1 MTSWR
6 ARSRIRRRVWAAI
19 LANPALSP
27 RNQPA
32 NHEQSQVLATLP
44 ASTSVNTTV
53 LECGGRPL
61 DLSRVAIM
69 GVLNLTPDSFFDG
82 GLFVSHDQAVGHAL
96 KMANEGADIIDVGGE
111 STRPGALAVSI
122 QEELDRVL
130 PVIETLRR
138 EVEVSISIDTSKP
151 QVMREAVAAGAGM
164 INDINALRAEN
175 ALVTVA
181 ELGVPVCLMH
191 MQGEPRSM
199 QVNPTYTDVVAEVRD
214 FLSARRQA
222 CVNAGIDENK
232 ILIDP
237 GFGFGKTLEHNLEL
251 LRNLGELKSVGA
263 PVLVGLSRKSMI
275 GKAIGLPVDKRLHAS
290 VALAILAVRN
300 GANVIRLHDVAA
312 TREAV
317 RMVEAVYRAA

>member
-1 MTSWR
+1 MD
-6 ARSRIRRRVWAAI
+6 
-19 LANPALSP
+19 
-27 RNQPA
+27 
-32 NHEQSQVLATLP
+32 
-44 ASTSVNTTV
+44 
-53 LECGGRPL
+53 CGGRPL
-61 DLSRVAIM
+61 DLGRVAVM
-69 GVLNLTPDSFFDG
+69 GILNLTPDSFSDG
-82 GLFVSHDQAVGHAL
+82 GLFMSRDQAVSHAL
-96 KMANEGADIIDVGGE
+96 KMADEGADIIDVGGE
-111 STRPGALAVSI
+111 STRPGTLAVSL
-122 QEELDRVL
+122 QEELDRVV
-130 PVIETLRR
+130 PVIEALRR
-138 EVEVSISIDTSKP
+138 EVEIPISIDTSKP
-151 QVMREAVAAGAGM
+151 QVMREAVSAGAGM
-164 INDINALRAEN
+164 INDVKALREEN
-175 ALVTVA
+175 ALATAA

-199 QVNPTYTDVVAEVRD
+199 QVNPTYKDVVVEVRD

-222 CVNAGIDENK
+222 CLDAGVDEKK

-251 LRNLGELKSVGA
+251 LRNLSELKSVGA

-290 VALAILAVRN
+290 VALAILAVRT

>member
-1 MTSWR
+1 M
-6 ARSRIRRRVWAAI
+6 VMD
-19 LANPALSP
+19 
-27 RNQPA
+27 
-32 NHEQSQVLATLP
+32 
-44 ASTSVNTTV
+44 
-53 LECGGRPL
+53 CGGRSL
-61 DLSRVAIM
+61 DLGRVAVM
-69 GVLNLTPDSFFDG
+69 GVLNLTPDSFSDG
-82 GLFVSHDQAVGHAL
+82 GLFMSRDQAVSHAL

-111 STRPGALAVSI
+111 STRPGALAISA
-122 QEELDRVL
+122 QEELDHVL
-130 PVIETLRR
+130 PVIEALRR
-138 EVEVSISIDTSKP
+138 ELEIPISIDTSKP
-151 QVMREAVAAGAGM
+151 QVMREAVSGGAGM
-164 INDINALRAEN
+164 INDVKALREDNALTTAA
-175 ALVTVA
+175 ALD
-181 ELGVPVCLMH
+181 VPVCLMH

-199 QVNPTYTDVVAEVRD
+199 QTNPIYEDVVLEVRD
-214 FLSARRQA
+214 FLSTRRQA
-222 CVNAGIDENK
+222 CLDAGIDEKK

-251 LRNLGELKSVGA
+251 LRNLSELKSVGA

>member
-1 MTSWR
+1 MD
-6 ARSRIRRRVWAAI
+6 
-19 LANPALSP
+19 
-27 RNQPA
+27 
-32 NHEQSQVLATLP
+32 
-44 ASTSVNTTV
+44 
-53 LECGGRPL
+53 CGGRPL
-61 DLSRVAIM
+61 DLGRVAVM
-69 GVLNLTPDSFFDG
+69 GILNLTPDSFSDG
-82 GLFVSHDQAVGHAL
+82 GLFLSRDQAVSHAL
-96 KMANEGADIIDVGGE
+96 KMADEGADIIDVGGE
-111 STRPGALAVSI
+111 STRPGTLAVSV
-122 QEELDRVL
+122 QEELGRVV
-130 PVIETLRR
+130 PVIEALRR
-138 EVEVSISIDTSKP
+138 EVEIPISIDTSKP
-151 QVMREAVAAGAGM
+151 QVMREAVSAGAGM
-164 INDINALRAEN
+164 INDVKALREEN
-175 ALVTVA
+175 ALATAA

-199 QVNPTYTDVVAEVRD
+199 QVNPTYKDVVVEVRD

-222 CVNAGIDENK
+222 CLDAGVDEKK

-251 LRNLGELKSVGA
+251 LRNLSELKSVGA

-290 VALAILAVRN
+290 VALAILAVRT

>member
-1 MTSWR
+1 MD
-6 ARSRIRRRVWAAI
+6 
-19 LANPALSP
+19 
-27 RNQPA
+27 
-32 NHEQSQVLATLP
+32 
-44 ASTSVNTTV
+44 
-53 LECGGRPL
+53 CGGWPL
-61 DLSRVAIM
+61 DLGRVAVM
-69 GVLNLTPDSFFDG
+69 GILNLTPDSFSDG
-82 GLFVSHDQAVGHAL
+82 GFFMSRDQAVSHAL
-96 KMANEGADIIDVGGE
+96 KMADEGADIIDVGGE
-111 STRPGALAVSI
+111 STRPGTLAVSV
-122 QEELDRVL
+122 QEELDRVV
-130 PVIETLRR
+130 PVIEALRR
-138 EVEVSISIDTSKP
+138 EVEIPISIDTSKP
-151 QVMREAVAAGAGM
+151 QVMREAVSAGAGM
-164 INDINALRAEN
+164 INDVKALREEN
-175 ALVTVA
+175 ALAMAA

-199 QVNPTYTDVVAEVRD
+199 QVNPTYKDVVVEVRD

-222 CVNAGIDENK
+222 CLDVGIHEKK

-251 LRNLGELKSVGA
+251 LRNLSELKSVGA

-300 GANVIRLHDVAA
+300 GADVIRLHDVAA

>member
-1 MTSWR
+1 MD
-6 ARSRIRRRVWAAI
+6 
-19 LANPALSP
+19 
-27 RNQPA
+27 
-32 NHEQSQVLATLP
+32 
-44 ASTSVNTTV
+44 
-53 LECGGRPL
+53 CGGRPL
-61 DLSRVAIM
+61 DLGRVAVM
-69 GVLNLTPDSFFDG
+69 GILNLTPDSFSDG
-82 GLFVSHDQAVGHAL
+82 GLFLSRDQAVSHAL
-96 KMANEGADIIDVGGE
+96 KMADEGADIIDVGGE
-111 STRPGALAVSI
+111 STRPGTLAVSL
-122 QEELDRVL
+122 QEELDRVV
-130 PVIETLRR
+130 PVIEALRR
-138 EVEVSISIDTSKP
+138 EVEIPISIDTSKP
-151 QVMREAVAAGAGM
+151 QVMREAVSAGAGM
-164 INDINALRAEN
+164 INDVKALREEN
-175 ALVTVA
+175 ALATAA

-199 QVNPTYTDVVAEVRD
+199 QVNPTYKDVVVEVRD

-222 CVNAGIDENK
+222 CLDAGVDEKK

-251 LRNLGELKSVGA
+251 LRNLSELKSVGA

-290 VALAILAVRN
+290 VALAILAVRT

>member
-1 MTSWR
+1 MD
-6 ARSRIRRRVWAAI
+6 
-19 LANPALSP
+19 
-27 RNQPA
+27 
-32 NHEQSQVLATLP
+32 
-44 ASTSVNTTV
+44 
-53 LECGGRPL
+53 CGGRPL
-61 DLSRVAIM
+61 DLGRVAVM
-69 GVLNLTPDSFFDG
+69 GILNLTPDSFSDG
-82 GLFVSHDQAVGHAL
+82 GLFMSRDQAVSHAL
-96 KMANEGADIIDVGGE
+96 KMADEGADIIDVGGE
-111 STRPGALAVSI
+111 STRPGTLAVSL
-122 QEELDRVL
+122 QEELDRVV
-130 PVIETLRR
+130 PVIEALRR
-138 EVEVSISIDTSKP
+138 EVEIPISIDTSKP
-151 QVMREAVAAGAGM
+151 QVMREAVSAGAGM
-164 INDINALRAEN
+164 INDVKALREEN
-175 ALVTVA
+175 ALATAA

-199 QVNPTYTDVVAEVRD
+199 QVNPTYKDVVVEVRD

-222 CVNAGIDENK
+222 CLDAGIDEKK

-251 LRNLGELKSVGA
+251 LRNLSELKSVGA

-290 VALAILAVRN
+290 VALAILAVRT

>member
-1 MTSWR
+1 M
-6 ARSRIRRRVWAAI
+6 VMD
-19 LANPALSP
+19 
-27 RNQPA
+27 
-32 NHEQSQVLATLP
+32 
-44 ASTSVNTTV
+44 
-53 LECGGRPL
+53 CGGRSL
-61 DLSRVAIM
+61 DLGRVAVM
-69 GVLNLTPDSFFDG
+69 GVLNLTPDSFSDG
-82 GLFVSHDQAVGHAL
+82 GLFMSRDQAVSHAL
-96 KMANEGADIIDVGGE
+96 KMANEGADIIDVGAE
-111 STRPGALAVSI
+111 STRPGALAISA

-138 EVEVSISIDTSKP
+138 ELDIPISVDTSKP
-151 QVMREAVAAGAGM
+151 QIMREAVSGGVGM
-164 INDINALRAEN
+164 INDVKALREDNALA
-175 ALVTVA
+175 TVA
-181 ELGVPVCLMH
+181 ALDVPVCLMH

-199 QVNPTYTDVVAEVRD
+199 QTNPIYEDVVREVRD
-214 FLSARRQA
+214 FLSTRRQA
-222 CVNAGIDENK
+222 CLDAGIDEKK

-251 LRNLGELKSVGA
+251 LRNLSELKSVGA
-263 PVLVGLSRKSMI
+263 PLLVGLSRKSMI